1 MYSRFILYLN
11 LLYTFLFACLRK
23 AREQTAELSWAV
35 CIKYHRVSGVGF
47 FLYKSPQTGTIYPL
61 RRRIVLICA
70 RLKRIRKVLP
80 HYFVSK
86 QPDAVLRIKTPTDV
100 GRRAYS
106 KFEIDINPA
115 SLCSRIISVREQ
127 IANELCG
134 DLKAIS
140 TMGQLIFSS
149 YHYNKE
155 NQNNTKS
162 SGKKGGIGYKDGTSP
177 NGIDKPSMLYMNF
190 DPLIDSPFAPSPLR
204 KGNFDLLYNL
214 ITQEA
219 VVDLL
224 RNGVFVGDD
233 EIQNEA
239 SLRYLEK
246 FYRDRVVTH
255 FVGAQFYWKGDE
267 FIEEMM
273 LASPIVMF
281 DDFDE
286 SAQEDADT
294 SEIEPLRV
302 AEQVLL
308 RRDAL
313 ALEWLEIMQAVP
325 SHHAAIRKAQLDRMM
340 GQGPAVEE
348 QTDTKVIVTTDDF
361 Q

>member
-1 MYSRFILYLN
+1 
-11 LLYTFLFACLRK
+11 
-23 AREQTAELSWAV
+23 
-35 CIKYHRVSGVGF
+35 VGF
-47 FLYKSPQTGTIYPL
+47 FLYKSTQTGTIYPL